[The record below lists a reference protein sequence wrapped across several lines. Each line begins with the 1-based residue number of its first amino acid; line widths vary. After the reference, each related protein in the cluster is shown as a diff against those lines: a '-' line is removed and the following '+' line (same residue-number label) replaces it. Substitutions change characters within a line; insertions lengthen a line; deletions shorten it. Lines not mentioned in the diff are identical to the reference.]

1 LSRLERFRELKLER
15 LMEVT
20 LREITNTL
28 FSKEL
33 AQELIAGLPRFNKL
47 RKTQESLDL
56 WEWEQQTLDMLER
69 DDL

>member
-1 LSRLERFRELKLER
+1 
-15 LMEVT
+15 MEVT
-20 LREITNTL
+20 LHEITNAA

-33 AQELIAGLPRFNKL
+33 AQELTAGLPRFAKL

-56 WEWEQQTLDMLER
+56 WDWEQQTLDMLER